1 MIYSELRL
9 PISAGSRVNVELIFD
24 GHADDARV
32 AAASAALCAWITG
45 GNQLTLPPG
54 VRVLSAMPADDAFA
68 APTIP
73 TDSRVEPRVS
83 ERTP

>member
-1 MIYSELRL
+1 MIAAPRSLSV
-9 PISAGSRVNVELIFD
+9 PNGTRVSVQLVFD
-24 GHADDARV
+24 GAATEERI
-32 AAASAALCAWITG
+32 AAASVALAAWAG

-73 TDSRVEPRVS
+73 TDSRVEPRAS

>member
-1 MIYSELRL
+1 MVYSELRL

-45 GNQLTLPPG
+45 GPLTLPDGVHLASIPLPAEPLTPG
-54 VRVLSAMPADDAFA
+54 RAVRDLIV
-68 APTIP
+68 
-73 TDSRVEPRVS
+73 
-83 ERTP
+83 